1 MTFDIDKRISELKE
15 QIEYHS
21 KRYYVLDDPQIS
33 DAEFDSLMRELRE
46 LEEQYP
52 LFITPDSPTQKVGGQ
67 PSRGYVKV
75 EHTVKMGSLNDVFS
89 IDDVRAFGKRV
100 NEVIPDPEYVAERK
114 IDGLS
119 VALEYRNGRL
129 VRAATRGDGYT
140 GEDVTANIRTVSQVP
155 AKIKKALPLLVVRG
169 EVYLSKKSFFE
180 TNKKNEELGLKIFSN
195 PRNAAAGA
203 LRQLDA
209 KITAQRNLEIFVFNI
224 QQIEGMS
231 IKDHYSG
238 LMFLDELGFK
248 IIEAPVLCKDIDEAI
263 EQINDIGNKRHDL
276 PYEIDGA
283 VIKVNSFEQR
293 LILGETT
300 KAPKW
305 AVAYKYPAEEQE
317 TKLVDIIINVG
328 RTGVL
333 TPNAVLEPVRIAG
346 SVVRRA
352 TLHNEDIIRQKDIR
366 IGDRVIIR
374 KAGDII
380 PEVVSVLIEKR
391 NGDERRFEFPK
402 NCPVCGETV
411 TRTQGEAVH
420 RCNNNA
426 CPARLIRRIIHFVSR
441 DAMNIDGFGEAL
453 VAMFSEMG
461 YIESAADIFSLHE
474 KAKEL
479 KKIKGMGERSVDKL
493 LDAIEKSKDRELD
506 RLIFALGIR
515 NIGQRASKL
524 LAQRFKNIDLLIQA
538 EIEDIEQIEDFGYI
552 MAKSVYDYFKDENN
566 IFEIDK
572 LRAQGINMRIK
583 DMPGE
588 ALEEQ
593 IFEGMTFVLTGSLE
607 KYTRKEAQ
615 DIIEKLGGRVSGAIS
630 RTTSYLLLGS
640 EPGSKYDKAVLL
652 GVKIMNEEEFE
663 RMIS

>member
-391 NGDERRFEFPK
+391 NGDERGFEFPK

-426 CPARLIRRIIHFVSR
+426 CPARLIRKIIHFVSR

-461 YIESAADIFSLHE
+461 YIESAADIFSLHK